1 MISGRAHF
9 GRSVPAAQF
18 THRNPRSSKSA
29 PSGCPG
35 GWPIVTEIVFECA
48 GTLVVLYGL
57 SEVFRDIFH
66 PTRSGTLSETAG
78 RLISAALRHTRFRP
92 AVGPIALVTVILCW
106 DALLVGG
113 FALIYCGFPP
123 DGVIGPPGAMAHAL
137 GQKYL
142 ESLYISLGAFDTFQT
157 FNLWSQVDW
166 LRLVIAV
173 EGLIGISMITA
184 SVSWLVLLYPAYA
197 RSRQFGRRVSSLL
210 EAERRGAENLVQQ
223 FGAILLLQLAE
234 GVLQFRLDVI
244 LFPILLHFYPTDE
257 SATVS
262 HVLPDLVRLASEA
275 QTSSHGDC
283 KLAGIQLQVALEA
296 LAQMLAGR
304 LGRKPDNMLAVF
316 KAFQQTEQ

>member
-1 MISGRAHF
+1 M
-9 GRSVPAAQF
+9 
-18 THRNPRSSKSA
+18 
-29 PSGCPG
+29 
-35 GWPIVTEIVFECA
+35 PIIIEIVFECA

-66 PTRSGTLSETAG
+66 PTRSGTLSEYVG
-78 RLISAALRHTRFRP
+78 RLISALLRHTGLRP

-123 DGVIGPPGAMAHAL
+123 EGVIGPPGTMAHAL
-137 GQKYL
+137 GPKYL
-142 ESLYISLGAFDTFQT
+142 ESLYISLGAFDMFQT

-166 LRLVIAV
+166 LRMVIAV

-210 EAERRGAENLVQQ
+210 EAEKRGAENMVQQ
-223 FGAILLLQLAE
+223 FGAILLLELAE
-234 GVLQFRLDVI
+234 RVLQFRLDVI

-262 HVLPDLVRLASEA
+262 NVLPDLVRLASEA
-275 QTSSHGDC
+275 KSSSHGDC

-296 LAQMLAGR
+296 LAQMLASR
-304 LGRKPDNMLAVF
+304 MSMKPDNVLAVF
-316 KAFQQTEQ
+316 EAFQQTEK